1 MGLFIQ
7 TCLFGRKHA
16 WSLFRPSLVFFYKTA
31 PLPPLKNDGNQKQF
45 AAKSTL
51 NMDDFDK
58 EDKEKDGINLAGF
71 LFGNIDE
78 RGELE
83 DSDILDDGT
92 YDPRFRSHSESRVS
106 ITVNYCK
113 LL

>member
-1 MGLFIQ
+1 MLGLSFN
-7 TCLFGRKHA
+7 LA
-16 WSLFRPSLVFFYKTA
+16 SFFFKKTA
-31 PLPPLKNDGNQKQF
+31 PLPPLKDDGNQRQF

-58 EDKEKDGINLAGF
+58 EDREKDGINLAGF

-83 DSDILDDGT
+83 DSDILDDVRMT
-92 YDPRFRSHSESRVS
+92 HVFVRILSLVYH
-106 ITVNYCK
+106 